1 MIMVTVTKGLTPSA
15 LVKDLIALPT
25 PCNDVVY
32 YPAKLVTLG
41 TQEKYSVFQT
51 LSRKSGLAYIA
62 ITQPD
67 RAKFKLAGSRNSM
80 CEVYESLPWP
90 EFELKYGDN
99 TFYYKTASSL
109 QEMEDYFNNLKK
121 Q

>member
-1 MIMVTVTKGLTPSA
+1 MRMVTKGLTPSA

-32 YPAKLVTLG
+32 YPANLATLG
-41 TQEKYSVFQT
+41 TQGKYSVFQT

-62 ITQPD
+62 IIQPD
-67 RAKFKLAGSRNSM
+67 SAKFKLAGSRNSM
-80 CEVYESLPWP
+80 CEIYEAIPWS
-90 EFELKYGDN
+90 EFELTYGDN
-99 TFYYKTASSL
+99 TFYYKVASCAR
-109 QEMEDYFNNLKK
+109 EMEDYFNTLKK

>member
-1 MIMVTVTKGLTPSA
+1 MVTKGLIPST

-32 YPAKLVTLG
+32 YPANLAILG
-41 TQEKYSVFQT
+41 THGEYSVFQT

-62 ITQPD
+62 AIQPD
-67 RAKFKLAGSRNSM
+67 RAKFKLAGSRNSI
-80 CEVYESLPWP
+80 CEIYEAIPWP
-90 EFELKYGDN
+90 EFELTCGEH
-99 TFYYKTASSL
+99 TFYHKKASSL
-109 QEMEDYFNNLKK
+109 KEMEDLFNNLKK

>member
-1 MIMVTVTKGLTPSA
+1 MVTKGLTPST

-32 YPAKLVTLG
+32 YPANLAILG
-41 TQEKYSVFQT
+41 THGEYSVFQT

-62 ITQPD
+62 AIQPD
-67 RAKFKLAGSRNSM
+67 RAKFTLAGSRNSI
-80 CEVYESLPWP
+80 CEIYEAIPWP
-90 EFELKYGDN
+90 EFDLGYEEG
-99 TFYYKTASSL
+99 TFYYKIAPSL
-109 QEMEDYFNNLKK
+109 QEIEFYFNNLKK

>member
-1 MIMVTVTKGLTPSA
+1 MVIVTKCLTPSA

-32 YPAKLVTLG
+32 YPTNLVILG
-41 TQEKYSVFQT
+41 TQEKYSIFQT

-62 ITQPD
+62 ATQPD
-67 RAKFKLAGSRNSM
+67 RAKFKLAGSRSSM
-80 CEVYESLPWP
+80 CEVYEAIPWP
-90 EFELKYGDN
+90 EFELTYEDN
-99 TFYYKTASSL
+99 TFYYKTAPSL
-109 QEMEDYFNNLKK
+109 QEIENYFNSLKK

>member
-1 MIMVTVTKGLTPSA
+1 MVTKGLTPSA

-32 YPAKLVTLG
+32 YPANLAILG
-41 TQEKYSVFQT
+41 THEEYSVFQT

-62 ITQPD
+62 VIQPD
-67 RAKFKLAGSRNSM
+67 RAEFKLAGSRNSM
-80 CEVYESLPWP
+80 CEIYEAIPWP
-90 EFELKYGDN
+90 EFELTYGDN
-99 TFYYKTASSL
+99 TFYYKVASSS
-109 QEMEDYFNNLKK
+109 QEMEDHFNTLKK

>member
-1 MIMVTVTKGLTPSA
+1 MVTKGLTPSA

-32 YPAKLVTLG
+32 YPANLSTLRS
-41 TQEKYSVFQT
+41 QEKYAVFQT
-51 LSRKSGLAYIA
+51 FSRKSGLAYMT

-67 RAKFKLAGSRNSM
+67 RAKFILAGSRNSM
-80 CEVYESLPWP
+80 CEVYEAIPWP
-90 EFELKYGDN
+90 EFELTYEDN
-99 TFYYKTASSL
+99 TFYYKTAPSL
-109 QEMEDYFNNLKK
+109 QEMENYFNNLKK

>member
-1 MIMVTVTKGLTPSA
+1 MVIVTKGLTPSA

-32 YPAKLVTLG
+32 YPANLAALG
-41 TQEKYSVFQT
+41 TQGEYSVFQT

-62 ITQPD
+62 VTHPD

-80 CEVYESLPWP
+80 CKVYEAIPWP
-90 EFELKYGDN
+90 EFELTYEDT
-99 TFYYKTASSL
+99 TFYYKIAPSL
-109 QEMEDYFNNLKK
+109 QEIENYFINLKK